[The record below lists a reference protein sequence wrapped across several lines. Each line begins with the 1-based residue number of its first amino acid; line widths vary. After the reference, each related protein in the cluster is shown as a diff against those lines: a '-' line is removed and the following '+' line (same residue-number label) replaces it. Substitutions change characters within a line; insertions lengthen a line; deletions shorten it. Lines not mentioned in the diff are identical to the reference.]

1 MYTGFWWKNLWKRDH
16 LGNLGIDGRILKWIF
31 KMWDVVTWT
40 DLAQDRDRW
49 QALVNAVMKFQV
61 L

>member
-16 LGNLGIDGRILKWIF
+16 LGKLGIGGIILKWIF
-31 KMWDVVTWT
+31 KTWDVAARTELV
-40 DLAQDRDRW
+40 QDKERW
-49 QALVNAVMKFQV
+49 RALVNAVIKLQV